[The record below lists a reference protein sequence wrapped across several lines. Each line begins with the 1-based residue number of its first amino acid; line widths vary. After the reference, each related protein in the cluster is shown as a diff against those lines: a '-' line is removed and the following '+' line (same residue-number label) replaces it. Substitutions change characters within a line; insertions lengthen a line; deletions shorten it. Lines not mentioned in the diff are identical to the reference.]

1 MAKKKKNSNYVTEK
15 NTAAHLEAEA
25 EAKKA
30 KGKKIARI
38 AITATAVV
46 LAIALAVVLIGL
58 AFGLFDY
65 YPEAT
70 EHLVI
75 EIEDLGTL
83 HVELYGKDAP
93 KTAAHFKK
101 LAEDGY
107 FDDLTLHTL
116 VDGLLYGGD
125 IKADGGSTGIAG
137 EFSANGVENKISHK
151 RGIISM
157 ARGEDKNSA
166 YGQFFIVTKDSPELD
181 GNYAAF
187 AMITDGMEIIDE
199 LIKDVETDE
208 DGLIPY
214 ADRGVIVSISS
225 HDSHGH

>member
-93 KTAAHFKK
+93 KTVAHFKK
-101 LAEDGY
+101 LAADGY

-125 IKADGGSTGIAG
+125 IEADGGPGTQERAILSKYRDRRERDPGRL
-137 EFSANGVENKISHK
+137 SSDL
-151 RGIISM
+151 RRD
-157 ARGEDKNSA
+157 ARQALRPVG
-166 YGQFFIVTKDSPELD
+166 SPE
-181 GNYAAF
+181 GRRSA
-187 AMITDGMEIIDE
+187 G
-199 LIKDVETDE
+199 
-208 DGLIPY
+208 
-214 ADRGVIVSISS
+214 
-225 HDSHGH
+225 